1 MVLSTK
7 SSVTFHWLMEK
18 TILKRRLVFAVF
30 ILCFL
35 LTACSKGKTVMDS
48 VALDVQTLPLM
59 HSEVVSSLI
68 SDFGVTRYR
77 LAAKV
82 WDVYDSPQPQD
93 SYWYFPK
100 GIYVEKFDSVFEV
113 EGSIESDTA
122 YYYDKKSLWH
132 LIGNVKAMN
141 LQKEKFETQE
151 MFWDEKLQKI
161 YSDQLIRIEKVDS
174 TVVWGKGFESDQ
186 FLTNYHI
193 FKTYGIFYVSDND
206 SIP

>member
-7 SSVTFHWLMEK
+7 SSVTFHCYMEK
-18 TILKRRLVFAVF
+18 TILKRKVAFVV
-30 ILCFL
+30 IVLCFL
-35 LTACSKGKTVMDS
+35 SVACSKGKTVMDS
-48 VALDVQTLPLM
+48 VALDVKTLPLM
-59 HSEVVSSLI
+59 HSENVSSLI
-68 SDFGVTRYR
+68 SDSGVTRYR

-82 WDVYDSPQPQD
+82 WDVYDSPQPQN

-100 GIYVEKFDSVFEV
+100 GFYVEKFDSVFKV

-132 LIGNVKAMN
+132 LIGNVKVLN

-151 MFWDEKLQKI
+151 LFWDEKLQKI
-161 YSDQLIRIEKVDS
+161 YSDKIIRIEQVDKII
-174 TVVWGKGFESDQ
+174 VGEGFESNQSMTKYD
-186 FLTNYHI
+186 I
-193 FKTYGIFYVSDND
+193 FKTNTILYVSDND